1 MEQYNF
7 SNSNIDRACETIG
20 KFMASAGVERREALR
35 NKLTFEAVLLEYQD
49 KFGEDSSFKVRC
61 LKRLSAI
68 KIEIIVGGESFDPFD
83 KNDETDDVIRSMLS
97 GSGLAPTWSYKR
109 GNNYIA
115 FTPKKKAM
123 SGTVKMVVAIG
134 LSIACGLILS
144 YLPEGISTGINDM
157 VLTPVTD
164 AILGLISA
172 VAGPLIFLSVL
183 GSICSMGNMETL
195 GKIGSKTI
203 KIIVLYITVIA
214 VCMTALGSLF
224 YHVEWGSSTA
234 SGFSQVLDL
243 IYAIIPTN
251 LFEPFLTGNAL
262 QLIFIAI
269 MVGLAML
276 VLAMRVSSVFSLVEQ
291 CNSIVQ
297 TVMTGLSSM
306 LPALIFVLFTGMIS
320 SGNFRDILGSWKM
333 LVVILLLMFVY
344 SVINLL
350 RVAITKKISPVL
362 LFKKTWPTRMI
373 ALTTASS
380 AAAFST
386 NIRDANKK
394 LGIDKKLV
402 EFGVPIGQVLFK
414 PGYIA
419 VLFGM
424 EATFAEMCDI
434 QITLPWLI
442 IGLITN
448 ILVSSASPP
457 VPGGLITGFTVAF
470 TQLGIPLEVL
480 GIAIAVSTLT
490 EFPATSCIVSN
501 WQINLIDVA
510 DSLNMLDKEKLH
522 KEEKNQ

>member
-1 MEQYNF
+1 
-7 SNSNIDRACETIG
+7 
-20 KFMASAGVERREALR
+20 
-35 NKLTFEAVLLEYQD
+35 
-49 KFGEDSSFKVRC
+49 
-61 LKRLSAI
+61 
-68 KIEIIVGGESFDPFD
+68 
-83 KNDETDDVIRSMLS
+83 
-97 GSGLAPTWSYKR
+97 
-109 GNNYIA
+109 
-115 FTPKKKAM
+115 
-123 SGTVKMVVAIG
+123 
-134 LSIACGLILS
+134 
-144 YLPEGISTGINDM
+144 
-157 VLTPVTD
+157 
-164 AILGLISA
+164 
-172 VAGPLIFLSVL
+172 
-183 GSICSMGNMETL
+183 
-195 GKIGSKTI
+195 
-203 KIIVLYITVIA
+203 
-214 VCMTALGSLF
+214 
-224 YHVEWGSSTA
+224 
-234 SGFSQVLDL
+234 
-243 IYAIIPTN
+243 
-251 LFEPFLTGNAL
+251 
-262 QLIFIAI
+262 

-291 CNSIVQ
+291 RSSIVQ
-297 TVMTGLSSM
+297 TLMTGLSSM

-362 LFKKTWPTRMI
+362 LFKKTWPTRII

-448 ILVSSASPP
+448 ILVSCASPP

-510 DSLNMLDKEKLH
+510 EELNMLDKETLH
-522 KEEKNQ
+522 KDER

>member
-1 MEQYNF
+1 LEQYNF
-7 SNSNIDRACETIG
+7 SNINIDRACEEVG
-20 KFMASAGVERREALR
+20 KFMGSAGVERREALR
-35 NKLTFEAVLLEYQD
+35 NKLTFEAVLLEYQE

-83 KNDETDDVIRSMLS
+83 KDDEKDDVIRSMLA
-97 GSGLAPTWSYKR
+97 GSGLAPTWNYKK

-123 SGTVKMVVAIG
+123 SSTVKMVVAIG

-144 YLPEGISTGINDM
+144 YVPEGISTGINDM

-291 CNSIVQ
+291 LNSIVQ
-297 TVMTGLSSM
+297 TIMTGLSSM

-320 SGNFRDILGSWKM
+320 SGNLGDILVSWKM
-333 LVVILLLMFVY
+333 LVVIMLLMFVY
-344 SVINLL
+344 SVINLI

-362 LFKKTWPTRMI
+362 LFKKTWPTRII

-448 ILVSSASPP
+448 ILVSCASPP

-510 DSLNMLDKEKLH
+510 ESLNMLDKETLH
-522 KEEKNQ
+522 KDER